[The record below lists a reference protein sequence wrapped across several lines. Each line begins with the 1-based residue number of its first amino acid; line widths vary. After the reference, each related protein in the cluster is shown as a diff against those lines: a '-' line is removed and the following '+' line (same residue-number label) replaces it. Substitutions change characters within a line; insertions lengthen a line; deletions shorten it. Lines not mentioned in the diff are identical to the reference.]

1 MSPSEISVWSAM
13 SGGLLT
19 IAALALADVLF
30 SRNVAS
36 ARNLVFVLITSAA
49 CILMSGLPEA
59 FFPDLPQRLVMVL
72 KAGLGP
78 LAGAIALIYLG
89 IWLGGMRE
97 DMLVYRLTAW
107 GGAVLFFAAMG
118 LTMAG
123 AVVAPGRSF
132 WELLLFTACFNLAA
146 VVLALLAT
154 VRAALL
160 GDPLARWMVGACVL
174 LALTTI
180 GLYLKGLNVSGAGLG
195 TWIVTALST
204 VSYYLLASALIYVRL
219 RQNRQLK
226 RLSRMQLGDD
236 PATGL
241 PTGLTLINEVEHAF
255 WRTARHHGECTV
267 VCLHLRNLYELGQA
281 AGRGVEH
288 QIQVA
293 MAARI
298 RRAAGFRCIVGLFHP
313 RCFVVV
319 ISADKRRAYVNTTI
333 NRLRQMVAQP
343 LSVVGANQ
351 ARHDF
356 MPQLGV
362 GVVTLDPTD
371 AKPLEVINEAERKA
385 LGVNGG
391 NGRSSRPAP
400 LSQDAIPTGW

>member
-1 MSPSEISVWSAM
+1 M

-36 ARNLVFVLITSAA
+36 VRNLIFVLITSSA
-49 CILMSGLPEA
+49 CIVMSGLPEI
-59 FFPDLPQRLVMVL
+59 FFPELPQRLVMVL

-146 VVLALLAT
+146 VVLALMAT

-195 TWIVTALST
+195 TWILTALST

-255 WRTARHHGECTV
+255 WRTARQHGECTV

-298 RRAAGFRCIVGLFHP
+298 RRAAGFRCIVGLYHP

-362 GVVTLDPTD
+362 GVVTLDPSD

-385 LGVNGG
+385 LGVSNG